1 MCSPPQRTPMKLR
14 TVTVSALI
22 LISLLPLSCKKSSN
36 RIPVSDISNMPSLT
50 VKNDTTVYFDSG
62 RVALKMTFP
71 IMEQYDNSGSP
82 YNEFNMGLYVDIF
95 NSNSEPSGSITSKY
109 ARYTRNQNLWEL
121 RDSVVVINENY
132 DKLETESLF
141 WDQTKDLIYS
151 DRFVKFTNKDQV
163 IMGTGFESDS
173 HLRQRKIKKVSATI
187 FLNEEEPAEQP

>member
-1 MCSPPQRTPMKLR
+1 MKLR

-121 RDSVVVINENY
+121 RDSVVVINEND